1 MWLLVLFSCFLF
13 LLSQRVVEAF
23 VNMRKKITYACVLKE
38 REEVMETFVEAR
50 GNVVVADLQNGI

>member
-1 MWLLVLFSCFLF
+1 
-13 LLSQRVVEAF
+13 
-23 VNMRKKITYACVLKE
+23 MRKKITYACVLKE